1 MVHAL
6 PDVVLAG
13 TAKQQLTAT
22 AQRAAWVQ
30 IFSKTGN
37 TAGKVGGA
45 EVTSTQGAPI
55 VASTGNNTP
64 LYLPPCG
71 NTDTYE
77 LSAIYIL
84 GTTSDVYYVIYGTI

>member
-6 PDVVLAG
+6 PDITLSG
-13 TAKQQLTAT
+13 TSKQQLTAT

-45 EVTSTQGAPI
+45 EVTSTQGIPI
-55 VASTGNNTP
+55 VASTLNNTP
-64 LYLPPCG
+64 VYLPPCG

-84 GTTSDVYYVIYGTI
+84 GTTSDVYYVLYGTI